1 MTLCTVCIVFV
12 RRSFTAQLPFSWCWQ
27 PHLPLYVQ
35 SEKHSSACIRRANLN
50 VEVIILLAMNSTAF
64 KVPVHVEIAVKAS
77 CSLRTEAVIAAVSDW
92 IRRKCAIFQNGSIA
106 IDDEIAHIADSLL
119 VADLASGKCVSFWQ
133 AELCLHP
140 YRLSAQG
147 PENDFME
154 GEEELPAAEQ
164 WELPN
169 ALLNNLW
176 SSIVI
181 DSVLK
186 TRLLSYCSSSIRF
199 SEAKIDTDIISWNR
213 MILLH
218 GPPGTVFECKRK
230 ICYSRSS
237 YIAFSIRN
245 GKDNNLQRTG
255 AEDFHPELGSFQL
268 RDPSR
273 GELTLFV
280 LQMVLRVRQTGD
292 EAFRAYCGDCRG
304 RGVHGSS
311 ADRRSGVHHGLARQR
326 GAQQ

>member
-1 MTLCTVCIVFV
+1 MD
-12 RRSFTAQLPFSWCWQ
+12 
-27 PHLPLYVQ
+27 
-35 SEKHSSACIRRANLN
+35 SA
-50 VEVIILLAMNSTAF
+50 AF

-77 CSLRTEAVIAAVSDW
+77 CSLRTEGIISVASDW
-92 IRRKCAIFQNGSIA
+92 IRRKCAIFQNGNIA
-106 IDDEIAHIADSLL
+106 LDNEIAHIADSIS
-119 VADLASGKCVSFWQ
+119 VADLAPGKCVSFWQ

-140 YRLSAQG
+140 YRLSTQG

-176 SSIVI
+176 GSIVI

-218 GPPGTVFECKRK
+218 GPPGKPKAQSISFLN
-230 ICYSRSS
+230 SNRSS
-237 YIAFSIRN
+237 HSSI
-245 GKDNNLQRTG
+245 
-255 AEDFHPELGSFQL
+255 
-268 RDPSR
+268 
-273 GELTLFV
+273 
-280 LQMVLRVRQTGD
+280 
-292 EAFRAYCGDCRG
+292 YCCIILN
-304 RGVHGSS
+304 S
-311 ADRRSGVHHGLARQR
+311 
-326 GAQQ
+326 